1 MNTVTKLLAATA
13 LLASASTAT
22 LAQVNV
28 GGALDAGGSVST
40 DAGSTSVDAGANG
53 NANAN
58 ANANSNAD
66 GNGSA
71 GGNSNAGGNSVET
84 NAGGNAAGSV
94 NNNAGGNANASA
106 NASGGAQGNLN
117 YGSIISDLRTSS
129 ATTADV
135 QAFVEGDTEVNIVTL
150 SELRGNAAE
159 NASALDQAV
168 NAQTAALADLRVAIA
183 ANAVIMA
190 ELDAAGYT
198 ADQVVA
204 VTTSA
209 EGDVTLVVDASAS

>member
-1 MNTVTKLLAATA
+1 MNTVTKLFAATA

-40 DAGSTSVDAGANG
+40 DVGSTSADAGANG

-58 ANANSNAD
+58 AN
-66 GNGSA
+66 
-71 GGNSNAGGNSVET
+71 SNAGGNSNS

-94 NNNAGGNANASA
+94 SWNAGGNANG
-106 NASGGAQGNLN
+106 NAAGGAQGDLN

-135 QAFVEGDTEVNIVTL
+135 RAFVEGDTEINIVTL

-168 NAQTAALADLRVAIA
+168 DDAQTAALADLRVAIA

>member
-1 MNTVTKLLAATA
+1 MKTITKLLAATA

-40 DAGSTSVDAGANG
+40 DAGSTSVDAGASGNSNANG
-53 NANAN
+53 NAGGKAEGSVNGNAGENANAN
-58 ANANSNAD
+58 AA
-66 GNGSA
+66 
-71 GGNSNAGGNSVET
+71 
-84 NAGGNAAGSV
+84 
-94 NNNAGGNANASA
+94 A
-106 NASGGAQGNLN
+106 NASGGAQGDLN

-129 ATTADV
+129 VTTADV
-135 QAFVEGDTEVNIVTL
+135 QAFVEGDTEVTIVTL
-150 SELRGNAAE
+150 AELRGNAAE

-168 NAQTAALADLRVAIA
+168 NAQTTALADLRIAIA
-183 ANAVIMA
+183 ANADITD
-190 ELDAAGYT
+190 ELEAAGYT